1 MSTAD
6 LSVHRIALYALAPSV
21 EPTLRTGVHRIQ
33 PERVVAVAVLV
44 DVGLRGK
51 ALRVRAADVDVQTVV
66 VPYTEV
72 VSVVVVHDHSS
83 GVVGVV
89 CRLAEAKRE
98 KIP

>member
-1 MSTAD
+1 MATAD
-6 LSVHRIALYALAPSV
+6 LAVRRVALYASLSFFAS
-21 EPTLRTGVHRIQ
+21 TLRTGVHRIQ